1 MLRKFLLAGI
11 AVAFFVAP
19 QVGCT
24 TTTTKTRTTA
34 SFRDILQIWSD
45 DLHYMHE
52 DLDMIFGFRRRS
64 YLHQFVD

>member
-1 MLRKFLLAGI
+1 MLRKLLLAGI
-11 AVAFFVAP
+11 AVAFFLAP
-19 QVGCT
+19 QMGCGT
-24 TTTTKTRTTA
+24 ASQKTRTTA
-34 SFRDILQIWSD
+34 SLRDILQVWSD